1 MKGRNQ
7 AARWECGGFKAAHE
21 ARVPSL
27 ERVTHKT
34 CRSARPMD
42 GAGAPSISAS
52 ISPRT
57 HIPHGK
63 HAFTLQ
69 HGVGFGRIIDIGLV
83 RCSAVESVVF
93 A

>member
-1 MKGRNQ
+1 
-7 AARWECGGFKAAHE
+7 
-21 ARVPSL
+21 
-27 ERVTHKT
+27 
-34 CRSARPMD
+34 MD